1 MIHME
6 TIRNIIEILKHREEQ
21 VSSSDAYLIAGLG
34 NPGREY
40 RHNRHNVGF
49 MLVDRLAEISK
60 IKLGK
65 VQSKAIIGFGKW
77 EQIPLLLVKPQT
89 FMNLSG
95 ESISSL
101 LRYYKIGVDNL
112 LIVHDDLDLP
122 LGTIRIRAEGG
133 AGGQKGM
140 ASIIARLKT
149 QSFARIRI
157 GIGRPP
163 GRMQAAD
170 YVLEDFLPS
179 ERVILDD
186 VLDKTS
192 EAIRVFLNEGI
203 DQAMTRFNNRP
214 KKA

>member
-1 MIHME
+1 MHA
-6 TIRNIIEILKHREEQ
+6 IRNIMEILKNKEEQ
-21 VSSSDAYLIAGLG
+21 ASPSDAYLIAGLG

-49 MLVDRLAEISK
+49 MLVDRLAEISR

-65 VQSKAIIGFGKW
+65 VQSKAIVGLGDW
-77 EQIPLLLVKPQT
+77 EQKQLLLVKPQT

-101 LRYYKIGVDNL
+101 LRYYKIGADNL
-112 LIVHDDLDLP
+112 MVVHDDLDLP

-163 GRMQAAD
+163 GQMQAAD
-170 YVLEDFLPS
+170 YVLEDFLSS
-179 ERVILDD
+179 ERVILDE
-186 VLDKTS
+186 VLDRTS

-203 DQAMTRFNNRP
+203 DQAMTRFNVKP
-214 KKA
+214 KKD